1 MVQGTTNHV
10 MQCMEVWGGNRAI
23 DNGVVMSGLDAWVYC
38 QPYKAIDAASGGGDI
53 HYVSSCASGQIT
65 RMLIADVSGH
75 GAPVAKAAD
84 ALRRLMSK
92 FSNYVDQSRFLE
104 AVNTRFGELSAGAS
118 ETEAGDDGGAMFATA
133 IAATY
138 FTPTDELSIC
148 IAGHP
153 RPMRYDAG
161 VGRWVLIVPDA
172 NKSEPGPRDLP
183 LGVLDP
189 VRYTVTRVRLG
200 RDDLVLF
207 YTDALIE
214 ALGPDGR
221 QLGERG
227 VLEIL
232 NTLDAARHATLVGR
246 LLREIAARSPRG
258 ADAAFDDDVT
268 ALLVRRNDLKP
279 RPSMGLS
286 LRSGWNILR
295 HAAGSLV
302 PGALPASFPEFGLG
316 PLRRVLL
323 RGSERD
329 QAEDAGPRV

>member
-1 MVQGTTNHV
+1 MPTDPANHV

-65 RMLIADVSGH
+65 RLLIADVSGH

-104 AVNTRFGELSAGAS
+104 AVNTRFGELSAGTS
-118 ETEAGDDGGAMFATA
+118 EGSDGDDGGAMFATA

-161 VGRWVLIVPDA
+161 IGRWALIVPEA
-172 NKSEPGPRDLP
+172 KKGEPGPRDLP

-200 RDDLVLF
+200 PNDLVLF

-214 ALGPDGR
+214 ALAQNGR
-221 QLGERG
+221 QLGEAG

-232 NTLDAARHATLVGR
+232 NSLDTAQHQTLVGA
-246 LLREIAARSPRG
+246 LLLAIAARSPRG
-258 ADAAFDDDVT
+258 AEAAFDDDVT

-279 RPSMGLS
+279 RPSLGLS
-286 LRSGWNILR
+286 LRSIWNIVR

-302 PGALPASFPEFGLG
+302 PGALPASFPEFSVKSI
-316 PLRRVLL
+316 RRVLS
-323 RGSERD
+323 RRAEGS
-329 QAEDAGPRV
+329 